1 MIPLTALMSLSN
13 FLPAQHQPNHISHM
27 KLFVMSIATLV
38 SFAAVAN
45 GASMIRQEAETGDP
59 CNLSGTYR
67 VGTDISSCNTITV
80 GPLTVPAGVTLDLNK
95 AQKGATINFVGT
107 TTFGTKL
114 WPGPLV
120 TISGNSLNVK
130 GTGTLDGQGLWY
142 WKQGA
147 SITRPVFFNVQSVI
161 DSTISGFTIK
171 NSPFRT
177 FSIFTS
183 RHTTLTGLTLDSTA
197 GNGLAKNTDGFDMS
211 LNEYITIKGNK
222 IYNQDDCL
230 AMQSSFNTIFSG
242 NTCSGGHGISIGS
255 IGGKVVDKTTTVSG
269 LFVEGNTIINSVN
282 GLRIKTVTDQN
293 MGNGLVTNVKYI
305 KNVLRNVDNAIAIH
319 SDYSRPIGGYNDIPD
334 SRVTI
339 SDITVDGLTG
349 SVGAK
354 YDIIVNPNVVSRW
367 TVSNIKLLAP
377 EGICKGQPS
386 GICKN
391 PASKV

>member
-1 MIPLTALMSLSN
+1 MSFSN
-13 FLPAQHQPNHISHM
+13 FLPVRHQLNHISRM
-27 KLFVMSIATLV
+27 KLFVISFATLV
-38 SFAAVAN
+38 SFVAVAN

-67 VGTDISSCNTITV
+67 VGTDISSCGTITI
-80 GPLTVPAGVTLDLNK
+80 GPLTVPAGVTLNLSRAKN
-95 AQKGATINFVGT
+95 GATINFVGI

-142 WKQGA
+142 WKQGN
-147 SITRPVFFNVQSVI
+147 SIVRPVFFNVQSVI

-211 LNEYITIKGNK
+211 LNEYITIKGNT

-349 SVGAK
+349 SVGLK
-354 YDIIVNPNVVSRW
+354 YDIVVNPEVVSRW
-367 TVSNIKLLAP
+367 TLSNIELLAP
-377 EGICKGQPS
+377 EGICKGQPT
-386 GICKN
+386 GICN
-391 PASKV
+391 TPVLNV